1 MAEGGAAVLGLSS
14 AHRYCPKLLL
24 GGAVP
29 VLAAVSGS
37 IATFLAL
44 EGLLGMLYVVSV
56 SVLLAVRLSV
66 PAHSHATRIRHALTR
81 V

>member
-37 IATFLAL
+37 EATFLAF
-44 EGLLGMLYVVSV
+44 EGLLGMLWVVS
-56 SVLLAVRLSV
+56 LLLWLESRLLM
-66 PAHSHATRIRHALTR
+66 PAHSSTAMINKY
-81 V
+81 